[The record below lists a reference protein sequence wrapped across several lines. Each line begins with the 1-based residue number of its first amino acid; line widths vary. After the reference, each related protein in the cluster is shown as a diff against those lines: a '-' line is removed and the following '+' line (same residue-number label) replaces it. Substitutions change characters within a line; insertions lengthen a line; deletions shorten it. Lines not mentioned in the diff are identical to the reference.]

1 MTENGIHGYPLLSEK
16 TLQELGMVQYSA
28 DGKFAEQSVKKIEK
42 TECVGTMQDSS
53 EKSETAKMEKMVSTH
68 KKLFEGIGRFK
79 DPYNGEPILTHKQMK
94 PEAEPVIQ
102 PPRVIP
108 HHLREKTKCKLDY
121 FVKEGIMSWTDPGEP
136 IVYASPLV
144 ITPKSSGPDAD
155 VRITA
160 DFRLANKGA
169 SRTRI
174 APGVKTEDSSRI
186 FAGCKIF
193 SKIDL
198 NNGYHHFAT
207 DEESKKY
214 LVVTT
219 P

>member
-1 MTENGIHGYPLLSEK
+1 MGS
-16 TLQELGMVQYSA
+16 LQNR
-28 DGKFAEQSVKKIEK
+28 VKKIDK
-42 TECVGTMQDSS
+42 VDSDKSVQDSS
-53 EKSETAKMEKMVSTH
+53 EKTGIAQMEKIVSTY

-79 DPYNGEPILTHKQMK
+79 DPYNGEPILTHIQMK

-108 HHLREKTKCKLDY
+108 HHLRERTKNKLNY

-174 APGVKTEDSSRI
+174 VPGVKTEDLAVI
-186 FAGCKIF
+186 FARCKIF

-198 NNGYHHFAT
+198 NNGYHQFAI

-214 LVVTT
+214 LVVPT
-219 P
+219 PWGNLKHNTLAQGWIMSQDEFDR

>member
-1 MTENGIHGYPLLSEK
+1 ME
-16 TLQELGMVQYSA
+16 
-28 DGKFAEQSVKKIEK
+28 
-42 TECVGTMQDSS
+42 DSS
-53 EKSETAKMEKMVSTH
+53 EKIGIAEMGKIVSTH

-79 DPYNGEPILTHKQMK
+79 YPHNGEPILTHIQMK
-94 PEAEPVIQ
+94 PEAEPAIQ

-108 HHLREKTKCKLDY
+108 HHLIEKTKNKLEY
-121 FVKEGIMSWTDPGEP
+121 FVKEGIMSWTEPGEP

-174 APGVKTEDSSRI
+174 VPGVKTEDLAMI
-186 FAGCKIF
+186 FAECKIF
-193 SKIDL
+193 SKIDM
-198 NNGYHHFAT
+198 NNGYHQFAI

-219 P
+219 PWGNLKHNTLAQGWITSQDEFDRQIRYEQSR